1 MSADE
6 HLQRAEEL
14 LRRLEKSRNELEQLA
29 ADEPE
34 TERAVEVLQELAEL
48 ARQVEVELALARRDA
63 EAEG

>member
-14 LRRLEKSRNELEQLA
+14 LLRLEKARNELEHLA
-29 ADEPE
+29 GDEPDADK
-34 TERAVEVLQELAEL
+34 AVEVLQELAEL
-48 ARQVEVELALARRDA
+48 AKQVEVELAQARRDA

>member
-14 LRRLEKSRNELEQLA
+14 LKRLEKSRDELERLA
-29 ADEPE
+29 GDEPD

-48 ARQVEVELALARRDA
+48 ARQVEVELARARRDA
-63 EAEG
+63 EAGG